1 MSVAPR
7 HSAGPYGWSLA
18 LHAALLAGLGYFAGL
33 TQREVVVAT
42 PIQAVVVNDA
52 LLEALD
58 TVRQADA
65 ETARQ
70 ASERQRREEQALREQ
85 ERLAAQTLAQER
97 AQAAERTA
105 TEERRRAE
113 TEATVRAEARRRQE
127 AEAEARRK
135 ADAAVAQRRQAE
147 ADAAATRK
155 AENDA
160 RAREQAERQRQAEE
174 ARTRAQR
181 ETDLR
186 ARLADEEQR
195 TAAVAGGLRSQYV
208 AMIQARIQRNWIRPA
223 SARSGLKCTVRVTQI
238 PGGEVVGAT
247 LGTCNGDE
255 AVRQSIVSA
264 VLRSSPLPAP
274 PDPSL
279 FERNLVIEFVPE
291 D

>member
-1 MSVAPR
+1 MSVAQR

-18 LHAALLAGLGYFAGL
+18 LHAALLTALGYGASL
-33 TQREVVVAT
+33 SQREIVIGT

-58 TVRQADA
+58 SVRQADA
-65 ETARQ
+65 ATARQ
-70 ASERQRREEQALREQ
+70 AADRQRREEQALREQ
-85 ERLAAQTLAQER
+85 ERLDAEALAQE
-97 AQAAERTA
+97 QAPSRE
-105 TEERRRAE
+105 RAE
-113 TEATVRAEARRRQE
+113 MEARRAAEAETRTRSETRRLQE
-127 AEAEARRK
+127 AETEARRK
-135 ADAAVAQRRQAE
+135 AQADAAQRRKAE
-147 ADAAATRK
+147 ADARV
-155 AENDA
+155 
-160 RAREQAERQRQAEE
+160 REQAERQRQTEE

-181 ETDLR
+181 EADLR

-208 AMIQARIQRNWIRPA
+208 AMIQARIERNWIRPA
-223 SARSGLKCTVRVTQI
+223 SARSGLKCAVRVTQI
-238 PGGEVVGAT
+238 PGGEVVAAT